1 MESAQYREAF
11 QIFDQD
17 NDGFVSKKEM
27 QRMMTYLGNPLTDQ
41 EVNDILKEA
50 GSERGSLD
58 YSEFCKLLGI
68 GVKQSREADPEET
81 MRHAFNLFDRDRDGA
96 ITPKEMTKAL
106 AGFGVQLTEREVD
119 QLIGEATLSQSR
131 SVTYETFKRVM
142 SANRGEA

>member
-68 GVKQSREADPEET
+68 GVKQSREADPEEE
-81 MRHAFNLFDRDRDGA
+81 MQHAFELFDRDRDGV
-96 ITPKEMTKAL
+96 ITAKEMMAAL
-106 AGFGVQLTEREVD
+106 KGFGVTLTEREVD
-119 QLIGEATLSQSR
+119 QLIGEATLSASR
-131 SVTYETFKRVM
+131 SVSYDVFKKVM
-142 SANRGEA
+142 TANRGS

>member
-58 YSEFCKLLGI
+58 Y
-68 GVKQSREADPEET
+68 
-81 MRHAFNLFDRDRDGA
+81 
-96 ITPKEMTKAL
+96 
-106 AGFGVQLTEREVD
+106 
-119 QLIGEATLSQSR
+119 
-131 SVTYETFKRVM
+131 
-142 SANRGEA
+142 